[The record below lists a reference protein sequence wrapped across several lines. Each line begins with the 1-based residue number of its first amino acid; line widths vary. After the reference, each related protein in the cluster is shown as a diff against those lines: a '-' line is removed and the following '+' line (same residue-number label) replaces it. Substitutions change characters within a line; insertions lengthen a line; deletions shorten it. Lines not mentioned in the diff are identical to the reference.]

1 MINKKDLKEFCNCWL
16 YKTGNYESGIKMQM
30 MILGDSISQNPREL
44 VASQQSE
51 DESSGS
57 LAIADTATELT
68 AESQEEQQPSEEQS
82 FMPDY
87 NLPAIYLTCDVN
99 TPEPNDEVTIWV
111 HSDTPLLAMG
121 IGIYIIGDM
130 NITSAM
136 NEADCNSFG
145 WDNGWNSDP
154 YIDPNGWV
162 YLSGVKWV
170 ADANGT
176 VGYVKFRYHSGQV
189 SVYID
194 QEYSEAFA
202 FDWDSQY
209 SSYVSFSQET
219 LYIRD
224 PNEP

>member
-1 MINKKDLKEFCNCWL
+1 
-16 YKTGNYESGIKMQM
+16 MQM
-30 MILGDSISQNPREL
+30 EPP
-44 VASQQSE
+44 
-51 DESSGS
+51 
-57 LAIADTATELT
+57 
-68 AESQEEQQPSEEQS
+68 QEQ
-82 FMPDY
+82 MMLDV
-87 NLPAIYLTCDVN
+87 NLPPAIYLTCDDN

-111 HSDTPLLAMG
+111 HSDTSLLAMG